1 MESSLDTPGVQISYS
16 CTPTQPCSAS
26 PSSIE
31 VSTVLLAFEQVAVR
45 PCRHILNHIY
55 NQKKNRKRKP
65 KEGGVLQQSLV
76 ASNQALLLREVS
88 TDQSQH
94 PTDMQKVAGQL
105 TRFSY
110 SQDFQGYQNRKTK
123 GNNLL
128 FFLL

>member
-55 NQKKNRKRKP
+55 NQKKNRKEKAKGRRSP
-65 KEGGVLQQSLV
+65 ATISRGLQSSSTLKGSQYGS
-76 ASNQALLLREVS
+76 VS
-88 TDQSQH
+88 TPD
-94 PTDMQKVAGQL
+94 
-105 TRFSY
+105 
-110 SQDFQGYQNRKTK
+110 
-123 GNNLL
+123 
-128 FFLL
+128 